1 MDRKWKKEKEK
12 RERENMEM
20 NNKMKEVSTDPL
32 YNPVNIF
39 KI

>member
-1 MDRKWKKEKEK
+1 MDRKWKKKKEK
-12 RERENMEM
+12 RESMEM

>member
-12 RERENMEM
+12 RESMEM

-32 YNPVNIF
+32 YNPC
-39 KI
+39 

>member
-12 RERENMEM
+12 RESMEM